1 MKKLVGILPASG
13 KATRIGGI
21 PKFCLPV
28 GPDLTLIQWHINQM
42 NEVCDEVRVSTRSTW
57 IPLLKEMKIQ
67 ASLIEIEP
75 STMSDAV
82 YKMAKNGEEL
92 IIGMPDTYIHGSK
105 SNINGV
111 IGFRCRHC
119 VGNLEL

>member
-1 MKKLVGILPASG
+1 
-13 KATRIGGI
+13 
-21 PKFCLPV
+21 
-28 GPDLTLIQWHINQM
+28 
-42 NEVCDEVRVSTRSTW
+42 
-57 IPLLKEMKIQ
+57 
-67 ASLIEIEP
+67 
-75 STMSDAV
+75 MSDAV

-105 SNINGV
+105 SNIYGV